1 MDHLSLDYS
10 QSEASLLTG
19 ISQDVLRDWRRRG
32 FLDGFGEL
40 AENGRWKYN
49 VHDVLVLS
57 IARALEPNGQ
67 PISRLL
73 YMAYQLVMAVIGEVR
88 PADGYSGFSTGNF
101 AYWFNDTDQKLMA
114 PMHIGSL
121 DDLAKIPSAAPQV
134 IIVNSAKLA
143 AALPERLQRLLRGEI
158 E

>member
-1 MDHLSLDYS
+1 MDHLSLDYT

-40 AENGRWKYN
+40 AENGRWKYSL
-49 VHDVLVLS
+49 HDIIILS

-67 PISRLL
+67 PISSLL
-73 YMAYQLVMAVIGEVR
+73 YMAWQLVLPVINEVR
-88 PADGYSGFSTGNF
+88 PENDYPGFSTGNY

-114 PMHIGSL
+114 PMHIRSL
-121 DDLAKIPSAAPQV
+121 DDLLNIPSAAPQV

-143 AALPERLQRLLRGEI
+143 AALPDRLQRLLRGEN